1 MDFQSEKDEKKHF
14 NMKKIVKSKKEDDFK
29 VNIEDNR
36 FSAIKTSHHFA
47 IDPSAPEYKATSETQ
62 KLRAAQA
69 AAMTTDIKSSGDN
82 IGAAESNIIDKIK
95 NRTAQFQSKKE
106 NSKLFKTKHKGIV
119 PNPTQNFNSDN
130 SLKIKKKKK
139 GSENVLSNS
148 NIGSDKLTKRKS
160 SDNTSFMKTNDNL
173 KDKKEKKPDD
183 PSIVSSDD
191 KKKLKKKK
199 KRREDNQSEEKPKKH
214 KKRRIDS

>member
-14 NMKKIVKSKKEDDFK
+14 NMKKIVKSNKEDDFK
-29 VNIEDNR
+29 VDIEDDR

-69 AAMTTDIKSSGDN
+69 AAMTTDNKSSGDDV
-82 IGAAESNIIDKIK
+82 GAAESNIIDKIK

-119 PNPTQNFNSDN
+119 PNPAQNVSSYN

-139 GSENVLSNS
+139 KGSDNVLSNS
-148 NIGSDKLTKRKS
+148 NIGSDKLTKKKS

-173 KDKKEKKPDD
+173 KEKKPDD
-183 PSIVSSDD
+183 PSIVRIDD